1 MLGKI
6 AGEIFGRGISALN
19 EKATSEGG
27 KLSAVFKRIAG
38 HPVKI
43 LASFLSAPFLVAR
56 IAWRTKNPVRRF
68 VALIGLLLSLFLAY
82 GAATFLGSLTGALL
96 IASQVG
102 VLVGLGFLVGTTV
115 SIYLSVIFSIFVL
128 NAVAFVFL
136 KLSSQ
141 EVLDY
146 LNEIST

>member
-1 MLGKI
+1 MIGKI

-19 EKATSEGG
+19 EKAGAEGG
-27 KLSAVFKRIAG
+27 KLRAVFKRIAG

-68 VALIGLLLSLFLAY
+68 VALIGLLLSIFLAY

-102 VLVGLGFLVGTTV
+102 VLVGLGFFIGTTV

-128 NAVAFVFL
+128 NAVAFLFL

-146 LNEIST
+146 LSEIST

>member
-19 EKATSEGG
+19 EQASSEGG
-27 KLSAVFKRIAG
+27 KLRAVFKRIAR

-102 VLVGLGFLVGTTV
+102 VLVGLGFFVGTTV

-128 NAVAFVFL
+128 NAVAFLFL

-146 LNEIST
+146 LSEIST

>member
-19 EKATSEGG
+19 EQATSEGG
-27 KLSAVFKRIAG
+27 KLRAVFKRIAG

-82 GAATFLGSLTGALL
+82 GAATFLGSLTGALF

-102 VLVGLGFLVGTTV
+102 IIAGIGFFIGAGLSV
-115 SIYLSVIFSIFVL
+115 YLSVIFSILVL
-128 NAVAFVFL
+128 NSVAFLFL
-136 KLSSQ
+136 KLSTQ

-146 LNEIST
+146 LSEIST